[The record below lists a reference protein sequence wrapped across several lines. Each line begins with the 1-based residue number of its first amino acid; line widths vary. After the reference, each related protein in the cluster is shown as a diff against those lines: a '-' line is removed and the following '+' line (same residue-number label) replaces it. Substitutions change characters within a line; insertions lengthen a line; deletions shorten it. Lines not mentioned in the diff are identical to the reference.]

1 MVQLYH
7 VGQVERQPCLDSR
20 DAKRMWIVKRWKIR
34 YCQRIDGVANRG
46 ECIVVARMVRDAL
59 AEFDRKG
66 FVNASVIAVWQM
78 VEGE

>member
-1 MVQLYH
+1 M
-7 VGQVERQPCLDSR
+7 
-20 DAKRMWIVKRWKIR
+20 KKWKVR
-34 YCQRIDGVANRG
+34 FCQRIDGVANRG

-78 VEGE
+78 VEGEWHGDCREIYSSSVVNGLYRAAEQASR